1 VIEFESAG
9 FGYGQTA
16 ILTETDLTI
25 APGSFRILLGPSGS
39 GKTTFLRLCTM
50 DLLPST
56 GRIRFFGKSIKP
68 RKRDA
73 VDDLRRAIG
82 VMHQDCRFLD
92 HLPLIDNIALP
103 LQLSGLDARER
114 AGDLEALLDWVDLA
128 DRTAALP
135 PTLSESERRRAAL
148 ARAVILSPE
157 VILADEPTAG
167 TDRDMAERLL
177 TLLVELNGMGK
188 AVLIATHDSD
198 LARAASARVEAEV
211 LVLGDGRILPAG
223 ADV

>member
-1 VIEFESAG
+1 MIEFESAG
-9 FGYGQTA
+9 FGYGKTA
-16 ILTETDLTI
+16 ILAETDLTI
-25 APGSFRILLGPSGS
+25 APGSFHILLGPSGS

-56 GRIRFFGKSIKP
+56 GRIRFFGQAIKP

-73 VDDLRRAIG
+73 VADLRRAIG

-92 HLPLIDNIALP
+92 HLPLIENIALP
-103 LQLSGLDARER
+103 LQLSGLDAAER

-135 PTLSESERRRAAL
+135 PSLSESERRRAAL

-177 TLLVELNGMGK
+177 TLLVELNRMGK
-188 AVLIATHDSD
+188 AVLIATHDFD

-211 LVLGDGRILPAG
+211 LVLSDGRILPAG
-223 ADV
+223 TEV